1 MNILGIQMNEAS
13 ELINKLKKYYKVGTS
28 QELGEQ
34 IGVAKTTIS
43 GWKQRNSVNAIRRK
57 IYELGLPI
65 DLDRSS
71 TSIDDDINEIY
82 SLIIDNAAYTAKQKL
97 VWKLDNDIVTALNA
111 YFAKDILKEVI
122 NDLASDKDKYT
133 PENMKDAFLERL
145 KGVEAGIKTKKV
157 ILLSQLLERYFS
169 KLEVYAL
176 VHYPEIVFDYAG
188 YFGQSKFEK

>member
-1 MNILGIQMNEAS
+1 MNEAS

-28 QELGEQ
+28 QELGEK

-65 DLDRSS
+65 DLDRNNP
-71 TSIDDDINEIY
+71 SIDDDLNEIY
-82 SLIIDNAAYTAKQKL
+82 ALIIDNAAYSAKQKL
-97 VWKLDNDIVTALNA
+97 VWKFEENLVDALNT
-111 YFAKDILKEVI
+111 YFVKDILKEVI
-122 NDLASDKDKYT
+122 KDLASDKDRYT
-133 PENMKDAFLERL
+133 PENMKNAFLERL
-145 KGVEAGIKTKKV
+145 KGVEAGFKAKKRD
-157 ILLSQLLERYFS
+157 LLSHIIERYFS

-176 VHYPEIVFDYAG
+176 VHYPEIVFDYTG

>member
-1 MNILGIQMNEAS
+1 MNEAS
-13 ELINKLKKYYKVGTS
+13 ILIDNLKKYYKVGTI
-28 QELGEQ
+28 QELANKLGIKQ
-34 IGVAKTTIS
+34 NTIS
-43 GWKQRNSVNAIRRK
+43 GWKQRNSVNAIKRK
-57 IYELGLPI
+57 IFELDI
-65 DLDRSS
+65 DINTEQET
-71 TSIDDDINEIY
+71 TSIDDDLNEVY

-97 VWKLDNDIVTALNA
+97 VWKFDEDIVTALNT

-122 NDLASDKDKYT
+122 KDLASDKDKYT

-145 KGVEAGIKTKKV
+145 KGVEAGIKTKKAT
-157 ILLSQLLERYFS
+157 LLSQLLERYFS